1 MKEYLRPAITVDI
14 IIEREG
20 NLLMVR
26 RKKDP
31 FKGLLCI
38 PGGFVEFGEK
48 VEIAAKREAY
58 EETNLQ
64 VEPIAILGVYSDPQ
78 RDPRGHTVSVSFI
91 AKIIGGIPKAGDDA
105 DDVEWVPLDDNRLQL
120 AFDHS
125 RIVQDYR
132 SWKKVNGTYWS
143 SKLDT

>member
-20 NLLMVR
+20 NLLVVR
-26 RKKDP
+26 RKNDP

>member
-26 RKKDP
+26 RKNDP

>member
-1 MKEYLRPAITVDI
+1 MKEYLRPAVTVDI
-14 IIEREG
+14 ILEREG
-20 NLLMVR
+20 KLLLVK

-38 PGGFVEFGEK
+38 PGGFVDFGEK
-48 VEIAAKREAY
+48 IEIAAKREAY
-58 EETNLQ
+58 EETNLR

-91 AKIIGGIPKAGDDA
+91 VKIVGGIPKAGDDA
-105 DDVEWVPLDDNRLQL
+105 DDIEWVPLEDNGLQL
-120 AFDHS
+120 AFDHA
-125 RIVQDYR
+125 RIIQDYR

-143 SKLDT
+143 SKLEI

>member
-1 MKEYLRPAITVDI
+1 MKEYHRPAITVDI

-20 NLLMVR
+20 NLLLVR

-38 PGGFVEFGEK
+38 PGGFVDFGEK

-58 EETNLQ
+58 EETNLR

-91 AKIIGGIPKAGDDA
+91 AKIIDGIPKAGDDA
-105 DDVEWVPLDDNRLQL
+105 DDVKWVPLDDNRLHL

-125 RIVQDYR
+125 RLLQDYR
-132 SWKKVNGTYWS
+132 SWKKNNGTYWS
-143 SKLDT
+143 SKLAT